1 MSSSE
6 SGAFA
11 VPADL
16 NALAPHIWPAGATR
30 STATGVVSVRGHDVR
45 ELAREFHTPAYVL
58 DEVEFRDRIGRLLR
72 KQPMATLMCTTP
84 AKHSC
89 VRLSC
94 AGWMKRASTLMS
106 AQQAS

>member
-16 NALAPHIWPAGATR
+16 NALAPHIWPAGAAR

-45 ELAREFHTPAYVL
+45 EWPAFTWLAGAVCTIVNDHKNGVMHGGADLRRPAYVL
-58 DEVEFRDRIGRLLR
+58 
-72 KQPMATLMCTTP
+72 
-84 AKHSC
+84 
-89 VRLSC
+89 
-94 AGWMKRASTLMS
+94 GW
-106 AQQAS
+106 